1 MKQKNVVRPNIQLE
15 NLKVYL
21 RFLRDVH
28 EKLNS
33 PDERTVNKALDSIIF
48 YPILPSG
55 VVGPNF
61 RMGLE
66 DLRRFAKNVKKE
78 KGGVAFLATE
88 VGDTI
93 YIVQNYVEA
102 IAALREIEKLK
113 DNWNSNGASSFS
125 TKLIE
130 KC

>member
-1 MKQKNVVRPNIQLE
+1 MKQKNVVRPDIQLE

-33 PDERTVNKALDSIIF
+33 PDERTVSKALD
-48 YPILPSG
+48 PILPSG

-88 VGDTI
+88 IGDTI

-102 IAALREIEKLK
+102 IE
-113 DNWNSNGASSFS
+113 AS
-125 TKLIE
+125 TQAYGGMPNHA
-130 KC
+130 

>member
-1 MKQKNVVRPNIQLE
+1 MKRKNVVRTNIQLE

-55 VVGPNF
+55 VVDPNF

-78 KGGVAFLATE
+78 KGGVPA
-88 VGDTI
+88 
-93 YIVQNYVEA
+93 
-102 IAALREIEKLK
+102 
-113 DNWNSNGASSFS
+113 
-125 TKLIE
+125 
-130 KC
+130 

>member
-1 MKQKNVVRPNIQLE
+1 MKQKNVVRPDIQLE

-33 PDERTVNKALDSIIF
+33 PDERTVSKALDSIIF

-88 VGDTI
+88 IGDTI

-102 IAALREIEKLK
+102 IE
-113 DNWNSNGASSFS
+113 AS
-125 TKLIE
+125 TQAYGGMQNHA
-130 KC
+130 